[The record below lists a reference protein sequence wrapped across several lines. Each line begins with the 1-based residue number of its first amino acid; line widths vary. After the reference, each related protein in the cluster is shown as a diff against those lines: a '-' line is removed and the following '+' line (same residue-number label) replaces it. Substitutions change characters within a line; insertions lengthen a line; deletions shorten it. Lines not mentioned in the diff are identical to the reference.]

1 MLMQCVRR
9 PIAVSGLILTI
20 AVSSAFAQPAAGQP
34 AGGAT
39 GTAASQP
46 TAQQQVAEFLLSSIS
61 PGSEA
66 ARYTDVMDAITRAG
80 NGDGAGAQAL
90 LEKAAKNNPKL
101 PPSEVMIA
109 RLLLRFGQPGPGRTE
124 LEKAVVAHPKDPEAY
139 LLFAEGALQ
148 DGRVTD
154 AEALLTKVQPYIKEY
169 NESPKRKSYFDSHL
183 AADLTAVAV
192 ARAAAGASEQWDT
205 AVERAKDW
213 VKADPDSAQAHQQ
226 LGRALFKQ
234 MQANYAQNAL
244 NEFQKAAEKDK
255 NATHPY
261 IILAQLYQEAGKD
274 KDAETS
280 IKYALD
286 ARQGGKDLNVNLQ
299 AANWALSTSTQENK
313 RLDDAQ
319 KYADSAMQI
328 DPKSLDAKVL
338 RAVIAR
344 LKGDLTTAEK
354 LLKDVVEQA
363 PGNVA
368 ANNQLAL
375 VLVEIADQKNDQ
387 TKRDQA
393 KQYAENNMLRTT
405 QGNQF
410 SPEVFATYAW
420 VLYKNGEKEKAG
432 QYLDK
437 VLATKQLTPD
447 MAFYVGKILQDSG
460 KTSEAIQFLES
471 ALKSAAP
478 FAQRDAS
485 NKLLAELQKQK
496 EKDDKD
502 KKGTEP
508 TSTPASK

>member
-1 MLMQCVRR
+1 MITQFVRR
-9 PIAVSGLILTI
+9 QLAASGLIL
-20 AVSSAFAQPAAGQP
+20 AFAAQAAFGQPAAGQP
-34 AGGAT
+34 AAT
-39 GTAASQP
+39 GTTASQP
-46 TAQQQVAEFLLSSIS
+46 DPKQQVAEFLLTSIN

-66 ARYTDVMDAITRAG
+66 ARYTDVMDAITRAI
-80 NGDGAGAQAL
+80 NNDGAGAQAL
-90 LEKAAKNNPKL
+90 LEKAAKQNPKL

-109 RLLLRFGQPGPGRTE
+109 RLLLRLGQPGPGRTE
-124 LEKAVVAHPKDPEAY
+124 LEKAVVAHPNDPEAY

-154 AEALLTKVQPYIKEY
+154 ADALLDKAKSKIAAY
-169 NESPKRKSYFDSHL
+169 NDSPKRKTFFDSHL

-192 ARAAAGASEQWDT
+192 ARAAAGASDEWNT
-205 AVERAKDW
+205 AVDRAKEW

-226 LGRALFKQ
+226 LGRAVFKQ
-234 MQANYAQNAL
+234 MAADYAKNAL

-286 ARQGGKDLNVNLQ
+286 PRQGGKDLSVNLQ

-313 RLDDAQ
+313 RLDDAG
-319 KYADSAMQI
+319 KYADAAMAI

-344 LKGDLTTAEK
+344 LKGDPTLAEK

-375 VLVEIADQKNDQ
+375 VLIELADLKNDPA
-387 TKRDQA
+387 KRQQA
-393 KQYAENNMLRTT
+393 IGYAENNMLRTT

-420 VLYKNGEKEKAG
+420 VLYKSGEKEKAG

-437 VLATKQLTPD
+437 VLSTKQLTPD
-447 MAFYVGKILQDSG
+447 MAYYVGKILQDSG
-460 KTSEAIQFLES
+460 KTEQAIQFLES
-471 ALKSAAP
+471 ALKSSAP